1 MGEGFQFLDVILFAM
16 VAAFLVLRL
25 RSVLGKRTGHQQHRE
40 DGISRS
46 NKQSNTEDN
55 VVELSERKKKA
66 TTSTKEGD
74 DQALSD
80 DKVGKGL
87 QKIQTADP
95 SFEATEFLEGAQNA
109 FELIV
114 ESFAN
119 SDTDTLENL
128 LEKDV
133 FENFRDA
140 ILEREKMKETLETTI
155 ISFKSAKIIEANM
168 EDNNAIIT
176 IEYKTEQINVTR
188 DSEDRVIEG
197 DPNQVMEITDI
208 WSFIRDAGSID
219 PNWKL
224 VETRSQ
230 N

>member
-1 MGEGFQFLDVILFAM
+1 
-16 VAAFLVLRL
+16 
-25 RSVLGKRTGHQQHRE
+25 
-40 DGISRS
+40 
-46 NKQSNTEDN
+46 
-55 VVELSERKKKA
+55 
-66 TTSTKEGD
+66 
-74 DQALSD
+74 
-80 DKVGKGL
+80 
-87 QKIQTADP
+87 
-95 SFEATEFLEGAQNA
+95 
-109 FELIV
+109 
-114 ESFAN
+114 
-119 SDTDTLENL
+119 
-128 LEKDV
+128 
-133 FENFRDA
+133 
-140 ILEREKMKETLETTI
+140 
-155 ISFKSAKIIEANM
+155 M